1 VGKTA
6 NRRAVEGGPREIWGR
21 HQKRRCRRYRL
32 KRRFRDRLYAEG
44 SRAYAEGRDRQI
56 LVRARQIQLEKY

>member
-1 VGKTA
+1 MGKTA
-6 NRRAVEGGPREIWGR
+6 NRRLAEGGPRELWGR

-44 SRAYAEGRDRQI
+44 SRAYEEGRDRQI
-56 LVRARQIQLEKY
+56 LARARQLKLGRC